1 LKSGLSWVSLDEDRM
16 LLKQKV
22 SFVANVHVGIVFV
35 QQVLWL
41 DNFNFIVKELVD
53 VDLKLLLENLARNDD
68 NNRIVL
74 FTIVLSK

>member
-35 QQVLWL
+35 QQVLRL

>member
-1 LKSGLSWVSLDEDRM
+1 MKSGLSWVSLDEDRM

>member
-1 LKSGLSWVSLDEDRM
+1 M